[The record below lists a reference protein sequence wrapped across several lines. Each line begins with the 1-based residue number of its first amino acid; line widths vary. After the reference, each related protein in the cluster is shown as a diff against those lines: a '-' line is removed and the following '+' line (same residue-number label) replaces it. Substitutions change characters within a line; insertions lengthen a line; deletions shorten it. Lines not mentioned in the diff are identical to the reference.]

1 MTDSAF
7 PSTSPTPPGSGP
19 TGASTTGQG
28 EAPAEKNGPS
38 GTQLGTRFVLKS
50 DDTFIVNDVFGDIG
64 GNEDGLFVDDTR
76 VLSRL
81 HLTIAGELP
90 SLLSGN
96 VNHGNTVFTSHLTNV
111 PLPGLGDDRV
121 AKGVVHIKRMRVL
134 TSGGVHE
141 AIALSHFG
149 TSPVAVPLSIAFD
162 ADFKDMFEVRGR
174 ARTQRGTQ
182 AVPKVEADAVAL
194 GYRGRD
200 DVERTVRLTF
210 SPAPRALT
218 AGGADYL
225 IELQPHR
232 CVTLYLTVDVSM
244 RPAGAAAAA
253 PLKGTG
259 ADSTPVRAPA
269 PVSVVPD
276 AHDKPPSLGAPSSN
290 RDKGRRAF
298 RDALVEA
305 HRTMRNRRHQSAA
318 VRSSNTL
325 FDAWLARSKADL
337 DLLTSDLPTGPYPY
351 AGIPWFSTAF
361 GRDGIL
367 TALQMLWLQPSLARG
382 VLRFLASRQA
392 KETSSFQDAAPG
404 KILHETRKNEMS
416 ATGEVPF
423 ANYYGGVD
431 TTPLF
436 IVLAGAYAA
445 RTDDQVL
452 IDELWPALTLAA
464 QWITRVCDES
474 PLGLLAYQRGEASGL
489 ANQGWKDSQDSVF
502 HADGRFPDGPIAL
515 VEVQGYACAA
525 LETMARFAATRA
537 HPEHAGAGPDG
548 GIGADYATR
557 AAALR
562 DKIETLFWMEEQRF
576 YGIAVDGHGAL
587 CRVRASNAGHLLAFG
602 LVREDRAQA
611 VAAQLRGSAFDNGWG
626 IRTLAWDQ
634 ARYNPMSYHNGS
646 VWPHDTAL
654 CAQGMAHYGD
664 KRSAVTLLQTLHE
677 AATGFHLR
685 LPELFCGFPRMH
697 GEPPTAYPVAC
708 LPQAWACGTPF
719 MLLQACLGV
728 EIDAAREE
736 VIIRRP
742 ELPPGVEQ
750 LTIHDLSVGSK
761 TVSLR
766 FTRIDGRVVPSMLSN
781 SEALAADRPREQ
793 PLDVPRV
800 VTLL

>member
-1 MTDSAF
+1 MTDRTF
-7 PSTSPTPPGSGP
+7 PSALPASSPQDDAPTLSAGS
-19 TGASTTGQG
+19 STTGQG
-28 EAPAEKNGPS
+28 EAPVEKTGPS
-38 GTQLGTRFVLKS
+38 GSQLGTRFVLKS

-64 GNEDGLFVDDTR
+64 GGEDGLFVDDMR

-81 HLTIAGELP
+81 SLTVADEIPA
-90 SLLSGN
+90 LLSGN

-111 PLPGLGDDRV
+111 PLPGLGDERV

-134 TSGGVHE
+134 TPCGVHE

-149 TSPVAVPLSIAFD
+149 SGPVAVPLSIAFG

-174 ARTQRGTQ
+174 LRAQRGTQ
-182 AVPKVEADAVAL
+182 SAPKVETDVVTLHYA
-194 GYRGRD
+194 GRD
-200 DVERTVRLTF
+200 NVERTVRLMF
-210 SPAPRALT
+210 SPAPRTLCADR
-218 AGGADYL
+218 ADYL

-232 CVTLYLTVDVSM
+232 CTTLYLTVDVAM
-244 RPAGAAAAA
+244 RPVGSDVTRAATI
-253 PLKGTG
+253 GG
-259 ADSTPVRAPA
+259 DVVPA
-269 PVSVVPD
+269 PTDVSRVTQALATA
-276 AHDKPPSLGAPSSN
+276 AHHHPH
-290 RDKGRRAF
+290 RGRRAF

-305 HRTMRNRRHQSAA
+305 HRTMRNRRHQCAI

-325 FDAWLARSKADL
+325 FDAWIARSKADL

-445 RTDDQVL
+445 RTNDHAL

-464 QWITRVCDES
+464 KWITQVCDES
-474 PLGLLAYQRGEASGL
+474 PLGLLAYARGESSGL

-537 HPEHAGAGPDG
+537 SADQGDAD
-548 GIGADYATR
+548 IADDAGADYAAR

-562 DKIETLFWMEEQRF
+562 EKIETLFWMEEQRF

-611 VAAQLRGSAFDNGWG
+611 VAAQLRASAFDNGWG

-654 CAQGMAHYGD
+654 CARGMARYGD

-677 AATGFHLR
+677 AATGFQLR

-736 VIIRRP
+736 VLIQRP

-750 LTIHDLSVGSK
+750 LTIQDLAVGTQ

-766 FTRIDGRVVPSMLSN
+766 FTRIDGRVVPSVLTSA
-781 SEALAADRPREQ
+781 EATAAELHRDP
-793 PLDVPRV
+793 PADAPRV

>member
-7 PSTSPTPPGSGP
+7 PASTPTPNGSSAAS
-19 TGASTTGQG
+19 GASVTGQG

-50 DDTFIVNDVFGDIG
+50 DDTFIVNDVFGNIG
-64 GNEDGLFVDDTR
+64 GSEDGLFVDDTR
-76 VLSRL
+76 VLSQL
-81 HLTIAGELP
+81 NLTIADQVP

-134 TSGGVHE
+134 TPRGVHE

-149 TSPVAVPLSIAFD
+149 SAPVAVPLSIAFG

-182 AVPKVEADAVAL
+182 AAPKVESNAVAL
-194 GYRGRD
+194 GYVGRD

-210 SPAPRALT
+210 SPPPRSLRADR
-218 AGGADYL
+218 ADYV

-232 CVTLYLTVDVSM
+232 CTTLYLTVDVAMQPSAQH
-244 RPAGAAAAA
+244 RAVGTPPPAKNAPTITVAAA
-253 PLKGTG
+253 
-259 ADSTPVRAPA
+259 SAPA
-269 PVSVVPD
+269 P
-276 AHDKPPSLGAPSSN
+276 ASLGMPSAH

-305 HRTMRNRRHQSAA
+305 HRTMRNRRHQSAV

-392 KETSSFQDAAPG
+392 KETSSFQDAEPG

-436 IVLAGAYAA
+436 IVLAGAYAT
-445 RTDDQVL
+445 RTNDHAL

-464 QWITRVCDES
+464 KWIAKVCDES
-474 PLGLLAYQRGEASGL
+474 ALGLLAYQRGESSGL

-537 HPEHAGAGPDG
+537 HPDRAHVGTAADVGSAS
-548 GIGADYATR
+548 ADYAAR
-557 AAALR
+557 ATALR
-562 DKIETLFWMEEQRF
+562 EKIETLFWMEDQHF

-611 VAAQLRGSAFDNGWG
+611 VAAQLRASAFDNGWG

-654 CAQGMAHYGD
+654 CARGMAHYGD

-728 EIDAAREE
+728 EIDAAKEE
-736 VIIRRP
+736 VLIRRP
-742 ELPPGVEQ
+742 ELPPGVDR
-750 LTIHDLSVGSK
+750 LTIQDLIVGSK

-766 FTRIDGRVVPSMLSN
+766 FTRIDGRVVPSVLTS
-781 SEALAADRPREQ
+781 SEAAALLSPHETPVDA
-793 PLDVPRV
+793 PRV